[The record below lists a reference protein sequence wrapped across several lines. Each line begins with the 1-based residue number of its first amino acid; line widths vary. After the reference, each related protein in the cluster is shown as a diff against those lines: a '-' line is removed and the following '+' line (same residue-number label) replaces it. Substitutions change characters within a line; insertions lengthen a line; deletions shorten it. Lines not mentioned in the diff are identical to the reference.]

1 MTKPVVSERSMID
14 GRCCTPQ
21 TSNMVNN
28 SETAGSPRVLID
40 IYAAFWSNFLTASIS
55 PMLSKG
61 LFTTKSTFYTSDF
74 QCLGKK
80 VVSRPSCQTA
90 KPPTSSAFPNRQTSV
105 PFLPKSQALCQATTI
120 PPPSWCRHLLAATS
134 PHKSSLPTFSHTFT
148 TKNNLTHPK
157 TNHLSSK
164 QPQHVSLRHPFIHRT
179 YSRCF
184 SREIVSFP
192 LLPVSGTSPT
202 NHHEQH

>member
-1 MTKPVVSERSMID
+1 MYL
-14 GRCCTPQ
+14 RCF
-21 TSNMVNN
+21 
-28 SETAGSPRVLID
+28 LIEVPNCF
-40 IYAAFWSNFLTASIS
+40 YLTHA
-55 PMLSKG
+55 LKG

-74 QCLGKK
+74 QCLGKR

-90 KPPTSSAFPNRQTSV
+90 KPPTSSALPNRQTSV

-120 PPPSWCRHLLAATS
+120 PPPSCCHHLLAATF

-148 TKNNLTHPK
+148 TKINLTHPK

-179 YSRCF
+179 DSRCF

-192 LLPVSGTSPT
+192 LLLVSGTSPT
-202 NHHEQH
+202 NHHEQHQFSVFIEQNKPSLLYCFIYVSSGFGDKSCDAL